1 MYILPEEKVGLVL
14 GFHLGFRDILFLIR
28 CILFFGLRIL
38 EKFSWGSFFVWI
50 LYLYPQITRRDEEM
64 APFVAGVKRNYIFGG
79 IYGIAAN
86 ASIKVSTCSFPSS
99 IWVRVTVGYTI
110 SLAYISRFVPF
121 TTNKMPFQAL
131 ADMKCINLFGV
142 QQICRNSIALEQV
155 IHSVQR
161 LLSFII
167 CLFFLFF
174 NCIYINEYSSSYLVF
189 SVKKLKK
196 K

>member
-1 MYILPEEKVGLVL
+1 M
-14 GFHLGFRDILFLIR
+14 
-28 CILFFGLRIL
+28 
-38 EKFSWGSFFVWI
+38 
-50 LYLYPQITRRDEEM
+50 YPQITRRDEEM
-64 APFVAGVKRNYIFGG
+64 APFVAEVKRNYIFGG

-86 ASIKVSTCSFPSS
+86 ASIKVSMCSFPFS
-99 IWVRVTVGYTI
+99 IWVRVTVGYTL

-155 IHSVQR
+155 IHTMFNVFCH
-161 LLSFII
+161 LLFAYCFCSLIAFTSTNIV
-167 CLFFLFF
+167 LHM
-174 NCIYINEYSSSYLVF
+174 
-189 SVKKLKK
+189 KK